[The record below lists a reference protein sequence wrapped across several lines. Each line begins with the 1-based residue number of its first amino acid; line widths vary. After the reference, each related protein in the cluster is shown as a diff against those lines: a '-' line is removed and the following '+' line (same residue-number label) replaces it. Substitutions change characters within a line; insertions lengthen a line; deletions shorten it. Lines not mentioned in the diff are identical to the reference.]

1 MKIALVCPASLP
13 ATQFGGIVFLA
24 VDLAQEIS
32 EMGHNVTIYTTDLDF
47 SNGPNK
53 FNKKLPR
60 IEKFEKFLIN
70 RTHVWFSLKLFFVNT
85 SMSKEIENDKP
96 DIIHTIGLRS
106 FQSIIAWRV
115 SKKLNIPLVVSD
127 QGGLT
132 THPFLTESGFFLKT
146 LYKIQDFFIRKIIN
160 DASVISVANEY
171 EQKIFSSLNKKSRIE
186 IIRNGIN
193 LKKLVSKHNFKEK
206 YQINSNFILFVGRFS
221 KSKGIE
227 TLINAFSIV
236 KNELK
241 DSDIHLVIMGVDFG
255 YQAEM
260 EKLIK
265 KINLSKEIK
274 VIKNPPRDDV
284 ISAYGESEFLVLPS
298 QWELSPLVPLES
310 FAFKK
315 PVISTNSHG
324 IPYTVQNNKN
334 GILVE
339 PENSLELSNA
349 IVKLLNDSEL
359 REKLGLSGYNFVN
372 EECNC
377 VSMAKNSL
385 KLYEDILEE
394 MQNELNNE

>member
-132 THPFLTESGFFLKT
+132 THPFLAESGFFLKT

-241 DSDIHLVIMGVDFG
+241 DSDIRLVIMGVDFG

-265 KINLSKEIK
+265 KLNLSEEIK

>member
-24 VDLAQEIS
+24 VDLAREIS

-70 RTHVWFSLKLFFVNT
+70 RTHAWFSLKLFFVNT

-132 THPFLTESGFFLKT
+132 THPFLDESGVFLKT

-171 EQKIFSSLNKKSRIE
+171 EQKIFSNLNKKSRIK

-206 YQINSNFILFVGRFS
+206 YQINSKFILFVGRFS

-227 TLINAFSIV
+227 TLINAFSII

-241 DSDIHLVIMGVDFG
+241 DSDTRLVIMGVDFG
-255 YQAEM
+255 YQDEM

-265 KINLSKEIK
+265 KLNLSEEIK

-298 QWELSPLVPLES
+298 RWELSPLVPLES

-339 PENSLELSNA
+339 PENSVELSTA
-349 IVKLLNDSEL
+349 IMKLLNDSNL
-359 REKLGLSGYNFVN
+359 REKLGVSGYNFVN

-394 MQNELNNE
+394 MQNDLNNG

>member
-1 MKIALVCPASLP
+1 
-13 ATQFGGIVFLA
+13 VFLA

-47 SNGPNK
+47 SNGSNK

-60 IEKFEKFLIN
+60 IEKFGKFLIN

-132 THPFLTESGFFLKT
+132 THPFLAESGFFLKT
-146 LYKIQDFFIRKIIN
+146 LYKIQDFFIKKIIN

-186 IIRNGIN
+186 IIRNGVN

-241 DSDIHLVIMGVDFG
+241 DSNIHLVIMGVDFG

-265 KINLSKEIK
+265 KLNLSEEIK

-359 REKLGLSGYNFVN
+359 REKLGQSGYNFVN

>member
-47 SNGPNK
+47 SNGSNK

-132 THPFLTESGFFLKT
+132 THPFLAESGFFLKT
-146 LYKIQDFFIRKIIN
+146 LYKIQDFFIKKIIN

-186 IIRNGIN
+186 IIRNGVN

-265 KINLSKEIK
+265 KLNLSEEIK

-349 IVKLLNDSEL
+349 IMKLLNDTGL

-385 KLYEDILEE
+385 KLYENILEE